1 MDLIEARL
9 FNQIHLSKGRD
20 EEMTEKAKYK
30 IVYAR
35 HYEKGLED
43 QVNKLLKQGWVPQ
56 GGVFVVGS
64 PTGWHYWQAMVK
76 E

>member
-1 MDLIEARL
+1 MKVRY
-9 FNQIHLSKGRD
+9 K
-20 EEMTEKAKYK
+20 EMSDKMKYR
-30 IVYAR
+30 IVYASSI
-35 HYEKGLED
+35 EKVLEE
-43 QVNKLLKQGWVPQ
+43 QVNKLIKQGWRPQ

>member
-1 MDLIEARL
+1 MPRVLPGGPTLNE
-9 FNQIHLSKGRD
+9 GRYK
-20 EEMTEKAKYK
+20 EMSDKMKYR
-30 IVYAR
+30 IVYAQSI
-35 HYEKGLED
+35 EKVLEE
-43 QVNKLLKQGWVPQ
+43 QVNKLLKQGWRPQ

>member
-1 MDLIEARL
+1 MSDKIRY
-9 FNQIHLSKGRD
+9 R
-20 EEMTEKAKYK
+20 

-35 HYEKGLED
+35 NYEKALED
-43 QVNKLLKQGWVPQ
+43 QVNKLIKQGWVPQ

-64 PTGWHYWQAMVK
+64 PNGWHYWQAMIK

>member
-1 MDLIEARL
+1 M
-9 FNQIHLSKGRD
+9 KGRY
-20 EEMTEKAKYK
+20 EEMSDKMKYK
-30 IVYAR
+30 IVYAMN
-35 HYEKGLED
+35 YEKSLED
-43 QVNKLLKQGWVPQ
+43 QVVKLIKQGWVPQ

>member
-1 MDLIEARL
+1 
-9 FNQIHLSKGRD
+9 
-20 EEMTEKAKYK
+20 MTDKAKYK

>member
-1 MDLIEARL
+1 MKRRY
-9 FNQIHLSKGRD
+9 KGMSDKMR
-20 EEMTEKAKYK
+20 YR

-35 HYEKGLED
+35 NYEKALED
-43 QVNKLLKQGWVPQ
+43 QVNKLIKQGWVPQ

-64 PTGWHYWQAMVK
+64 PNGWHYWQAMIK

>member
-1 MDLIEARL
+1 M
-9 FNQIHLSKGRD
+9 KGRTKR
-20 EEMTEKAKYK
+20 MNNITKYR

-35 HYEKGLED
+35 NYEKSLED
-43 QVNKLLKQGWVPQ
+43 QVIKLIKQGWTPQ
-56 GGVFVVGS
+56 GGIFVVGS

>member
-1 MDLIEARL
+1 MSDR
-9 FNQIHLSKGRD
+9 
-20 EEMTEKAKYK
+20 MKYR
-30 IVYAR
+30 IVYAQSI
-35 HYEKGLED
+35 EKVLEE
-43 QVNKLLKQGWVPQ
+43 QVNKLLKQGWRPQ

>member
-1 MDLIEARL
+1 MRY
-9 FNQIHLSKGRD
+9 R
-20 EEMTEKAKYK
+20 

-35 HYEKGLED
+35 NIERNLEE
-43 QVNKLLKQGWVPQ
+43 QINKLIKQGWVPQ

-76 E
+76 DRP

>member
-1 MDLIEARL
+1 M
-9 FNQIHLSKGRD
+9 KGRYKR
-20 EEMTEKAKYK
+20 MNNITKYR

-35 HYEKGLED
+35 NYEKSLED
-43 QVNKLLKQGWVPQ
+43 QVIKLIKQGWTPQ
-56 GGVFVVGS
+56 GGIFVVGS

>member
-1 MDLIEARL
+1 MKARCKDMSE
-9 FNQIHLSKGRD
+9 I
-20 EEMTEKAKYK
+20 MKYR

-35 HYEKGLED
+35 NYEKSLED
-43 QVNKLLKQGWVPQ
+43 QVIKLIKQGWTPQ
-56 GGVFVVGS
+56 GGIFVVGS

>member
-1 MDLIEARL
+1 VRVNYKER
-9 FNQIHLSKGRD
+9 SD
-20 EEMTEKAKYK
+20 EMKYR

-35 HYEKGLED
+35 NIEKTLEE
-43 QVNKLLKQGWVPQ
+43 QVNKLIKQGWRPQ

-64 PTGWHYWQAMVK
+64 PNGWHYWQAMIK